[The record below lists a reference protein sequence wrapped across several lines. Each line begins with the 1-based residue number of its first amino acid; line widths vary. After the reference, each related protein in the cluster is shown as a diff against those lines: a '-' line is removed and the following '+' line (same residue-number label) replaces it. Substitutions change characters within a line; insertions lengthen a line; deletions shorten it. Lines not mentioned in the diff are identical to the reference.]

1 MAGVIGLRG
10 PDIEK
15 RLALRGYKVVFE
27 DADRPYV
34 RPHTGLPVLTM
45 EDGEPTV
52 RRHVFGFSRRFASFN
67 ARADRLESGKM
78 WSRMFGRAGHHGI
91 APVSYI
97 LEWGDL
103 GDGAG
108 KRPFRIERADGAAMC
123 VPALVGEYWEKKDER
138 AFSLVTIEPNAF
150 VRTFHD
156 RMIGQLSDKRLDTWL
171 VPEDHGRDELWACLA
186 APPDDELVAY
196 PLQADVGAAK
206 FDDAAAMEAVG
217 PAVTWADVRHLPAA
231 DGPGGGAVGA
241 AGDGGGK
248 AGGNARGKPKDPGQ
262 QTLGV

>member
-15 RLALRGYKVVFE
+15 RNALRGYKVVFE

-34 RPHTGLPVLTM
+34 RPHTGLPVLTIK
-45 EDGEPTV
+45 DGEPDV
-52 RRHVFGFSRRFASFN
+52 HRHVFGFSRRFSSFN
-67 ARADRLESGKM
+67 ARSDRLETGKM
-78 WSRMFGRAGHHGI
+78 WLPMFGAPGHHGV

-103 GDGAG
+103 DGKG
-108 KRPFRIERADGAAMC
+108 KRPFAIERADGAAMA
-123 VPALVGEYWEKKDER
+123 VPALVGGYWEKKGED

-156 RMIGQLSDKRLDTWL
+156 RMIGQLTDANIDVWL
-171 VPEDHGRDELWACLA
+171 HPEDHDRAALWACLQ

-196 PLQADVGAAK
+196 PLDPDVGKAK
-206 FDDAAAMEAVG
+206 FDDADAMKPIGEAI
-217 PAVTWADVRHLPAA
+217 TWASLQDR
-231 DGPGGGAVGA
+231 
-241 AGDGGGK
+241 
-248 AGGNARGKPKDPGQ
+248 PKSGQ